1 MRLPTL
7 LATTGLLVVASL
19 GRTQVPPTPP
29 KSVPL
34 PPDPTPVVL
43 VPTPRYLPTSPTS
56 QPVLQLAALNFWQTL
71 DAPTGPHPAPS
82 QVPPAARPTT
92 VRVILDPDDD
102 EPVIYPHANPVA
114 GRQSLPIQPVPPVP
128 PLPLPQP
135 RYAELSAPP
144 KPPEPTVDQLIEM
157 LEMLK
162 GQKSL
167 VEKHEQSVK
176 DALAKKLAE
185 QNERLKKLKVD
196 PDERSLPR
204 APRVSKADAPSDKV
218 LAAVGASEVVGPVVA
233 LSKGV
238 RELKLDCGR
247 CKRAKVGPSVGVC
260 TSQQQAEAEL
270 GEVEGKAAWKQI
282 DPKAEVLVVVGY
294 NDTGVMPEYDLFEV
308 HAVKTDEGP
317 LYRFKHVVGDRSG
330 DQKFTHLIGVEW
342 PSRCKV
348 YAVPKGS
355 AVALD

>member
-7 LATTGLLVVASL
+7 LATVGLLVVASF

-29 KSVPL
+29 KPVPL
-34 PPDPTPVVL
+34 PPNPTPVVV
-43 VPTPRYLPTSPTS
+43 VPTPRYLPASPTS
-56 QPVLQLAALNFWQTL
+56 PLPVLQLAAFDSWQTL
-71 DAPTGPHPAPS
+71 DTPTGPHPAPS
-82 QVPPAARPTT
+82 QLPPAVRPTT

-102 EPVIYPHANPVA
+102 EPVIYPHASPLV
-114 GRQSLPIQPVPPVP
+114 GQQSRPIQPVPPVP
-128 PLPLPQP
+128 PLLLPQP
-135 RYAELSAPP
+135 RHAELAPQ

-204 APRVSKADAPSDKV
+204 APRVSKVDAPSDKV
-218 LAAVGASEVVGPVVA
+218 LAAVGASEAAAPVAA
-233 LSKGV
+233 LPKGV

-270 GEVEGKAAWKQI
+270 GEVEGKAVWKQI
-282 DPKAEVLVVVGY
+282 DPKTEVLVVVGY
-294 NDTGVMPEYDLFEV
+294 NDTGVVPEYDLFEV
-308 HAVKTDEGP
+308 QTVKTDEGP
-317 LYRFKHVVGDRSG
+317 LYRFKHVVGDSKK
-330 DQKFTHLIGVEW
+330 QPFPNFLTVEW

-348 YAVPKGS
+348 YAAPKGS